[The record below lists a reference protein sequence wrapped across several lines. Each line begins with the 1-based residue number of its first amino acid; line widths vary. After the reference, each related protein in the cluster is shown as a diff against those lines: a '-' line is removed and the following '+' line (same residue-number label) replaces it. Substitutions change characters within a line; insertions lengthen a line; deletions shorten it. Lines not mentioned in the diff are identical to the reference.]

1 MAVSHGGSGRYVSWL
16 NGAYEGKGERA
27 RQGVDIRPAT
37 PNIFS
42 GLKYVELI
50 LHYLFD
56 SWEGNGITSWRGLEI
71 FTIFL
76 LLRSICVNT
85 NITVVQS
92 IIL

>member
-1 MAVSHGGSGRYVSWL
+1 MAVSHGGTGRYVSWL
-16 NGAYEGKGERA
+16 NGAYEGKGE
-27 RQGVDIRPAT
+27 DIRPAT

-76 LLRSICVNT
+76 LLRGICVNT
-85 NITVVQS
+85 NITVVQR

>member
-1 MAVSHGGSGRYVSWL
+1 MAVSHGGSGYVSWL

-27 RQGVDIRPAT
+27 RQGVDIRPAA

-56 SWEGNGITSWRGLEI
+56 SWEGNGITS
-71 FTIFL
+71 
-76 LLRSICVNT
+76 
-85 NITVVQS
+85 
-92 IIL
+92 